1 MPATTQ
7 HKLNQ
12 CFRKL
17 KANLPAWYSTPSMR
31 DGSISVSLI
40 SMASSLSR
48 FPSKLLSLMFA
59 EPGFKGTLSAWAE
72 GGLSTPNYQSISP
85 EAHTVSSNCNSIS
98 PTL

>member
-1 MPATTQ
+1 MPLHPSTLPDSYL
-7 HKLNQ
+7 KQ
-12 CFRKL
+12 CFRRL

-31 DGSISVSLI
+31 DGSISVSSI

-72 GGLSTPNYQSISP
+72 GGLPITSSP
-85 EAHTVSSNCNSIS
+85 LPEH
-98 PTL
+98 

>member
-1 MPATTQ
+1 MPPHPPILPASYL
-7 HKLNQ
+7 KQ

-40 SMASSLSR
+40 RMASSLSR

-72 GGLSTPNYQSISP
+72 EGLPKPSSP
-85 EAHTVSSNCNSIS
+85 LPEH
-98 PTL
+98 